1 MVEKLASLLTFTSP
15 CTKWNHISYEVP
27 DLSLNI
33 TRSFVCCLFGT
44 ISVLKLDFSQCSITS
59 ITSQSCQLLTKDG

>member
-33 TRSFVCCLFGT
+33 TRSFVCVYIYICA
-44 ISVLKLDFSQCSITS
+44 KA
-59 ITSQSCQLLTKDG
+59 